1 MSDTALSRL
10 KVIID
15 TNTNGY
21 KKGIKEVQS
30 VTQNLTRSVNGSMS
44 KVRNIV
50 AGALSI
56 AAITSFS
63 KSCIELGSDLAE
75 VQNVV
80 DVTFGSMSENVN
92 QFAKDALEA
101 YGLSETSAKRYT
113 STMGAMLKSM
123 GLTTQQAFDM
133 STSLTGLS
141 ADMASFYNLDTQTA
155 FEKIRS
161 GISGETEP
169 LKQLGINMS
178 VANLEAYALANG
190 ITKSYNAMTQQE
202 QALLRYNYLLSVTAD
217 AQGDFAR
224 TSDGWANQTRI
235 LTERFN
241 ALRASI
247 GQGLI
252 YALTPVI
259 RVLNQLL
266 ERLLTVA
273 DAFSSFMARITGN
286 DRSVQTSVGGAA
298 KSMSAFADMADT
310 AEASTAGIGT
320 AAEESAEKAKKA
332 ARSIMAFDQINKLNA
347 PDESAA
353 AAQGSDGFGGLTA
366 APITSSFVE
375 AANAGEQKLNPA
387 LTRLLDV
394 LDKIKDK
401 LKELAGLW
409 KTGFKEG
416 LGTVSLEPLKNALQS
431 IGRSLRSIFL
441 DPEVLG
447 ALDRFVKQAVYSAGQ
462 IAGAFVS
469 VGLTIATNL
478 IGGLSKYLEQNTA
491 RIKHFLISML
501 DVRTDI
507 WRIAGDLADAFATVF
522 SAFGGEEGQQVTAN
536 LIGIFADAFM
546 GINEILGKF
555 SRDVFNLLTQPFID
569 NADTIK
575 TVLEGLLGVIAT
587 VTGTIK
593 TLIDDLMD
601 KLNEVYDQHIK
612 PLIDAIAQGLSV
624 ILEAVL
630 GFIQSDVLPF
640 LEHVAEKL
648 DEFIGDHAGPMFEAL
663 LDLIGA
669 VADLIKAVWDNILVP
684 ILTWIFDTLLPGTG
698 KWGEDTADI
707 VFTVLGVITDVVTL
721 VIKAVTWLVNF
732 VTKLVNGDWRGAW
745 NMAKGIFETVGNAI
759 IATGEWIRTK
769 IGGAFSDIRDGS
781 IGKLSGLHDSAVRI
795 WDRIKTTFKSAIDWI
810 KGLFDFSWSFPKI
823 QLPSFDV
830 TWNDIGLGVSLPTI
844 GVSWAYYAKG
854 GFPPDGQ
861 LFVAGENGPEM
872 VGTMGGRS
880 AVANNDQIVQGISTG
895 VFEAVYSAMRRILSE
910 QPENGGDTILMVDS
924 VELARATN
932 RGNRRLDRQFNPSMQ
947 FT

>member
-1 MSDTALSRL
+1 MATESTLAKL

-15 TNTNGY
+15 ANMKPFKDGMDKVTGVTKSTTDKVNAHMSRI
-21 KKGIKEVQS
+21 KG
-30 VTQNLTRSVNGSMS
+30 
-44 KVRNIV
+44 IV

-92 QFAKDALEA
+92 QFAKNALEA

-202 QALLRYNYLLSVTAD
+202 QAVLRYNYLLSVTAD

-286 DRSVQTSVGGAA
+286 DRSVQTSVGSAA
-298 KSMSAFADMADT
+298 KSMSTFADVADT
-310 AEASTAGIGT
+310 AEASAAGIGT
-320 AAEESAEKAKKA
+320 AAEESAEKTKKA
-332 ARSIMAFDQINKLNA
+332 VRSLLSFDQINKLND

-366 APITSSFVE
+366 APLTSSFVDAAE
-375 AANAGEQKLNPA
+375 AGQRKLNPV

-394 LDKIKDK
+394 LDKIKIK

-416 LGTVSLEPLKNALQS
+416 LGTVRMEPLKNALQS
-431 IGRSLRSIFL
+431 IGRSLRNIFL

-447 ALDRFVKQAVYSAGQ
+447 ALDRFVRQAVYSAGR

-478 IGGLSKYLEQNTA
+478 IGGLSKYLDQNTA
-491 RIKHFLISML
+491 RIKHFLISMFN
-501 DVRTDI
+501 VRADI

-522 SAFGGEEGQQVTAN
+522 SAFGGDQGQQVTAN
-536 LIGIFADAFM
+536 IIGIFADAYM
-546 GINEILGKF
+546 GVNEILLKF

-575 TVLEGLLGVIAT
+575 TVLEGLLGVVAT
-587 VTGTIK
+587 VTGIIK

-612 PLIDAIAQGLSV
+612 PLIDSIAQGLSV
-624 ILEAVL
+624 IVEAVL

-707 VFTVLGVITDVVTL
+707 VFTVLGAITDVVTL
-721 VIKAVTWLVNF
+721 IIKAVTWLVNF

-745 NMAKGIFETVGNAI
+745 NMAEGVFETVGNAI
-759 IATGEWIRTK
+759 IKAGEWIRTK
-769 IGGAFSDIRDGS
+769 VGGAFTDIKDGAL
-781 IGKLSGLHDSAVRI
+781 GKLSGLHDGAGRI
-795 WDRIKTTFKSAIDWI
+795 WDKIKTTFKSAIDWI

-823 QLPSFDV
+823 QLPSFSVNWTDLGFGLSIP
-830 TWNDIGLGVSLPTI
+830 NIDI
-844 GVSWAYYAKG
+844 SWGYYAKG
-854 GFPPDGQ
+854 GFPPEGQ
-861 LFVAGENGPEM
+861 LFIAGENGPEM

-880 AVANNDQIVQGISTG
+880 AVANNDQIVQGIASAVG
-895 VFEAVYSAMRRILSE
+895 PAVYDAVVRAMSASSG
-910 QPENGGDTILMVDS
+910 NGGVYLITPDGR
-924 VELARATN
+924 ELFKVVKNEGAKYQRAT
-932 RGNRRLDRQFNPSMQ
+932 GQPVWA
-947 FT
+947 